1 MNGKIEHLENRIK
14 AMEEEISLIKK
25 EVYLLKLNEP
35 NPTFPPNLPKLDF
48 KSKLPNWESFL
59 GENIIGKFGFLAVIL
74 GIFYFIKL
82 SIENEWLGESM
93 RIFIGLLI
101 GFIIIIISQ
110 FFKAPELKISR
121 ESIIG
126 SGISIVYGSI
136 YFAYM
141 YYDLLTSYE
150 TFFYLLFISLLFI
163 YLSKLFNSQLLYS
176 ISLLGSL
183 LSLNSLS
190 TGIYNFAFLFAYFT
204 FLHILFLW
212 INRDKNWSYAP
223 FILLLSDIFL
233 IFSYREHPYS
243 TPLISLPILFL
254 CIVQLVFFYND
265 AKIPER
271 SNNLLRISLLLSAT
285 LFTSISTFEILSIH
299 KESLESFPFLVYS
312 ILFIGKLNV
321 DNKNSQKKELSFSAI
336 FYLLIGITF
345 LLAAINLFIENSYLY
360 ITNILIS
367 AVFSIYAGKINHQKL
382 IFFSLILWVYT
393 LLHFFIFYISK
404 TSDYIFINPQFIF
417 MILSSVSLYYTSILL
432 NESYRKLKISFKTL
446 GFLTLLLSSLF
457 EVKFFFTDRI
467 YRNLNYS
474 YVLGFYASLFLIIGL
489 KYSNLDLRKAGFF
502 LVFLLIIKLYLYDI
516 WALSMVVR
524 IIAMIS
530 LGIGLIIAGIMYQKF
545 SKNSKENK

>member
-1 MNGKIEHLENRIK
+1 MSGKIEHLENRIK

-25 EVYLLKLNEP
+25 EVYLLKLSEP
-35 NPTFPPNLPKLDF
+35 NSTPPPKLPLLHF
-48 KSKLPNWESFL
+48 KTKLPNWESLL

-93 RIFIGLLI
+93 RIYIGLLI
-101 GFIIIIISQ
+101 GFIIISISQ

-126 SGISIVYGSI
+126 TGISIIYGSI

-141 YYDLLTSYE
+141 YYDLLFSYE

-163 YLSKLFNSQLLYS
+163 YLSNLFNSQLLFS

-183 LSLNSLS
+183 ISLNSLS
-190 TGIYNFAFLFAYFT
+190 TGIYNFAFLFGYFT

-223 FILLLSDIFL
+223 FILLFSDILL

-243 TPLISLPILFL
+243 ASLISIPILFL
-254 CIVQLVFFYND
+254 FSVQLVFFYND
-265 AKIPER
+265 TKIPEA
-271 SNNLLRISLLLSAT
+271 SNNLLRIILLLSAT
-285 LFTSISTFEILSIH
+285 LFTSVSSFKILSIH
-299 KESLESFPFLVYS
+299 KESLEAFPFLMYS
-312 ILFIGKLNV
+312 ILFIGKLNI
-321 DNKNSQKKELSFSAI
+321 DKKNTQNKELSFNTI
-336 FYLLIGITF
+336 LYLLIGITF
-345 LLAAINLFIENSYLY
+345 LLISINLFIENTYLY

-367 AVFSIYAGKINHQKL
+367 AIISIYAGKINHHKL
-382 IFFSLILWVYT
+382 ILFSLVLWIYA

-417 MILSSVSLYYTSILL
+417 MIISSVSLYYTAIIL
-432 NESYRKLKISFKTL
+432 NDSYRKFKISFKTL

-489 KYSNLDLRKAGFF
+489 RYSNLDLRKAGFF

-516 WALSMVVR
+516 WALSMIVR

-530 LGIGLIIAGIMYQKF
+530 LGLGLIVAGVMYQKF
-545 SKNSKENK
+545 SKKIEENK